1 MAQTSV
7 KYGLLGLLARRPAH
21 GYDLKKSFEAAAGA
35 HWDLNFGQ
43 IYTTLNRLVSDGL
56 VEAEEKTRSGPRE
69 KLTYYITSEGLD
81 ALANWVRQPVGRTK
95 PLRDEL
101 YIKLLFADRRRPEHI
116 LALLAEQRRLYEGNL
131 AEARDRAKRERA
143 ESLEPAPEQ
152 AGQPVAGAGSGTAS
166 ASAPSK
172 LDRAIRLA
180 LAEAAVVRAEADLR
194 WLDLC
199 ENKISV
205 ATDTL
210 HATSE

>member
-35 HWDLNFGQ
+35 HWNLNFGQ
-43 IYTTLNRLVSDGL
+43 IYTTLNRLVADRL
-56 VEAEEKTRSGPRE
+56 IEAEEKTRSGPRE

-81 ALANWVRQPVGRTK
+81 ALADWVRDPVGRTK

-116 LALLAEQRRLYEGNL
+116 LTLLAEQRRLYEGSL
-131 AEARDRAKRERA
+131 AEARERAKRERA
-143 ESLEPAPEQ
+143 ESLEPVPEQ
-152 AGQPVAGAGSGTAS
+152 ATKSDAGPGAAS

-199 ENKISV
+199 ESKIKV
-205 ATDTL
+205 AVDML
-210 HATSE
+210 HAPSE

>member
-35 HWDLNFGQ
+35 HWALNFGQ
-43 IYTTLNRLVSDGL
+43 VYTTLDRLVADGL

-69 KLTYYITSEGLD
+69 KLTYYITSDGLD
-81 ALANWVRQPVGRTK
+81 ALADWVRQPVGRTK

-116 LALLAEQRRLYEGNL
+116 LTLLAEQRRLYEANL
-131 AEARDRAKRERA
+131 VEAREWAKRERE
-143 ESLEPAPEQ
+143 ESLEAPPDQ
-152 AGQPVAGAGSGTAS
+152 AGQRSAVATTAS
-166 ASAPSK
+166 SK
-172 LDRAIRLA
+172 LDRAIRLT
-180 LAEAAVVRAEADLR
+180 LAEAALIRAEADLR

-199 ENKISV
+199 ENKIRV
-205 ATDTL
+205 A
-210 HATSE
+210 SES